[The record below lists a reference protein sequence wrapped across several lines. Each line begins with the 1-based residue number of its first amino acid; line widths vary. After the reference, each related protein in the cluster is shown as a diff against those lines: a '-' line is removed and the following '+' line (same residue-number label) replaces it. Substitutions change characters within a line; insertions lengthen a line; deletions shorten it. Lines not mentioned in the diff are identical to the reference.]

1 MTRESM
7 DFDVVIVGA
16 GPAGLSAGIRL
27 AQLNSQLN
35 ICIIDKAE
43 QVGAHILSGAVLE
56 PRALNELIPD
66 WKNQDPPLHTPV
78 TEDRFIFLT
87 EKKSFRLPTPPQ
99 MHNKGNYIISL
110 GLLCKW
116 LAQQAEKLGVNIFPG
131 FAATEIIYEGDRVSG
146 IITGDKGVDR
156 SGNPKTNYQ
165 QGIELRAKQVI
176 FAEGC
181 RGSLTQT
188 LFQRYQLREGIDP
201 QTYGLGLKELWEIPE
216 GLHKSGSVMHSIAWP
231 LDYQTYGGSFAY
243 HFGKN
248 LLSIGFVIGLDYQ
261 NPYLNPYEEF
271 QRFKTHPLIRP
282 LLEKGNRIAYGAR
295 TLIEGGLQ
303 SIPKLTFPGGLIIG
317 DAAGFLNVAKIKG
330 IHNAM
335 KSGMVA
341 AESLFAMLQG
351 LLPLPQRSSL
361 GERAGERGQTIE
373 CLAYPQQ
380 LKQSWLWD
388 DLYKVRNIRPAF
400 RFGLVCAL
408 AYAALD
414 TYLFRGKAPWT
425 LHHHKPDH
433 DCLKK
438 AAACRKIDYPKH
450 DNTITFDLPS
460 SVYLANVSY
469 DENQP
474 YHLKLKDRHA
484 VPIKINLDEYAS
496 PETRYCPA
504 GVYEILRNENN
515 LPRLQING
523 GNCIHCKACDIK
535 DPTQNIVWTPSEGGS
550 GPNYEMM

>member
-7 DFDVVIVGA
+7 EFDVVIVGA
-16 GPAGLSAGIRL
+16 GPAGLSAGIKL
-27 AQLNSQLN
+27 AQLSNQALN
-35 ICIIDKAE
+35 ICIIDKGE

-66 WKNQDPPLHTPV
+66 WKNLDFPLHTPV
-78 TEDRFIFLT
+78 THDQFVLLT
-87 EKKSFRLPTPPQ
+87 ENKSFTLPTPPQ
-99 MHNKGNYIISL
+99 MHNEGNYIISL
-110 GLLCKW
+110 GLFCKW
-116 LAQQAEKLGVNIFPG
+116 LATQAEQLGVNIFPG
-131 FAATEIIYEGDRVSG
+131 FAASEIIYDGNRVCG

-156 SGNPKTNYQ
+156 LGHPKPNYQ
-165 QGIELRAKQVI
+165 QGMELRAKQVI

-188 LFQRYQLREGIDP
+188 LFKHYQLSEGVDP
-201 QTYGLGLKELWEIPE
+201 QTYGLGIKELWEIPAE
-216 GLHKSGSVMHSIAWP
+216 LHQPGHVMHSIGWP

-248 LLSIGFVIGLDYQ
+248 LLEIGFVVGLDYQ

-271 QRFKTHPLIRP
+271 QRFKTHPLVRP
-282 LLEKGNRIAYGAR
+282 LLEKGNRIAYGGR
-295 TLIEGGLQ
+295 TLVEGGLQ

-335 KSGMVA
+335 KSAMVA
-341 AESLFAMLQG
+341 AESLFPMLFE
-351 LLPLPQRSSL
+351 
-361 GERAGERGQTIE
+361 GENVE
-373 CLAYPQQ
+373 CVAYPKK
-380 LKQSWLWD
+380 LKQSWLWE

-400 RFGLVCAL
+400 RFGLLGAL
-408 AYAALD
+408 AYAAID

-425 LHHHKPDH
+425 MHHHKPDH
-433 DCLKK
+433 DSLKK
-438 AAACRKIDYPKH
+438 AAACKKIEYPKH
-450 DNTITFDLPS
+450 DNKITFDLS
-460 SVYLANVSY
+460 TSLYLANVVY

-474 YHLKLKDRHA
+474 YHLKLKNRHE

-515 LPRLQING
+515 IPRLQING